1 MYDVLIFNGMIV
13 DGTNS
18 PWFRADLAIEN
29 GKIVEIGKLTRR
41 KAKMIIDAKHM
52 FVCPGFIDIH
62 SHSDFSAFLNPFCES
77 KLRQGVTTELVG
89 NCGYSLAPLLGS
101 ALEETRNYYKEMYS
115 SEAGWR
121 NVAEYLDALQRAKP
135 AINYATLVGHGTIRK
150 SVMGYEK
157 REPTIEELKRMKR
170 LVAESLRQGAFG
182 LSTGLIYPPGS
193 FASTNEIVELCKVV
207 AKHNGFYATHMR
219 SESAKLVESVAETI
233 EIGKKSGVSVQI
245 SHHKACG
252 EKHFGKVKETLKMI
266 EQARNEG
273 YDVTCDVYP
282 YTATSTDLDAILPD
296 WVHEGG
302 TEKMLERLRDPKIRE
317 KIKQQ
322 IDPVQRAMGGYD
334 KIYITYVVSEKN
346 KPFQGKNLEEIARN
360 QNKDPLE
367 AAFDLILEER
377 GRVGMMRF
385 AMDEEDVKLV
395 IKSPYSMIGSDGS
408 ALSTEGILSR
418 GHPHPR
424 NFATFVRVLAR
435 YVKELKLLSV
445 EEAVWKMTSFPAR
458 KIGLFDRGILRPKM
472 AADIVVFDLDQVQE
486 VSTFEDPKKYP
497 KGIVHVLVNGV
508 IVMRDGEL
516 TGARP
521 GIVLRKFKR
530 TGVVT

>member
-1 MYDVLIFNGMIV
+1 MYDVLIRNGMVV

-18 PWFRADLAIEN
+18 PWFYADLAIEN
-29 GKIVEIGKLTRR
+29 GKIVEMGKLSRR
-41 KAKMIIDAKHM
+41 KAKLVIDARGM

-62 SHSDFSAFLNPFCES
+62 SHSDFSAFVNPFCES

-89 NCGYSLAPLLGS
+89 NCGYSLAPLIGG
-101 ALEETRNYYKEMYS
+101 ALEETKSYYREMYGV
-115 SEAGWR
+115 EAGWQS
-121 NVAEYLDALQRAKP
+121 VSEYLDALQRAKP
-135 AINYATLVGHGTIRK
+135 AINYAMLVGHGTIRK
-150 SVMGYEK
+150 SVVGYES
-157 REPTIEELKRMKR
+157 RRPTAEEMRRMKG
-170 LVAESLRQGAFG
+170 LVAQSLRQGAFG

-193 FASTNEIVELCKVV
+193 FAETDEIVELCRVV
-207 AKHNGFYATHMR
+207 AKYNGFYATHMR
-219 SESAKLVESVAETI
+219 SESARLIESIAETI
-233 EIGKKSGVSVQI
+233 EIGKRSEVSVQI

-252 EKHFGKVKETLKMI
+252 EKYFGKVKETLKMI

-282 YTATSTDLDAILPD
+282 YTATATDLDAILPD
-296 WVHEGG
+296 WVHENG
-302 TEKMLERLRDPKIRE
+302 TEKMLERLRDQKIRE

-322 IDPVQRAMGGYD
+322 IDPIQKAMGGYD
-334 KIYITYVVSEKN
+334 KIHITYVVSEKN
-346 KPFQGKNLEEIARN
+346 KPFQGKSLTEIAKALK
-360 QNKDPLE
+360 KDPLE

-408 ALSTEGILSR
+408 ALSIGGVLSQ

-424 NFATFVRVLAR
+424 NFGTFVRVLAR
-435 YVKELKLLSV
+435 YVRELKLLSV

-458 KIGLFDRGILRPKM
+458 KIGLLDRGILRPKM
-472 AADIVVFDLDQVQE
+472 AADIVIFDLDRVQE
-486 VSTFEDPKKYP
+486 LATFEDPKRYP

-508 IVMRDGEL
+508 VVLRDEEL
-516 TGARP
+516 TGERS
-521 GIVLRKFKR
+521 GRVLRKFGK
-530 TGVVT
+530 